1 MVMMFPRHVTLVGVL
16 ALLLAAAA
24 VPARGQTVLRLGVV
38 ASVSDAGFF
47 VAQEKRYFAEEGLAV
62 EFIPFQTAALM
73 VAPLG
78 VGQLDAGGGAV
89 SAGLFNALARGI
101 DLRIVADKATIRT
114 GQSYEGLVIRKDL
127 VDAGRFRGMQ
137 DLKG

>member
-1 MVMMFPRHVTLVGVL
+1 MARQGDVSRVKIGEVILMKWVRHAGCMAVLTLLIVGSQ
-16 ALLLAAAA
+16 A
-24 VPARGQTVLRLGVV
+24 PARGQAVLRLGVV

-62 EFIPFQTAALM
+62 EFVPFQTAALM

-89 SAGLFNALARGI
+89 SAGLFNALARG
-101 DLRIVADKATIRT
+101 
-114 GQSYEGLVIRKDL
+114 
-127 VDAGRFRGMQ
+127 
-137 DLKG
+137 